1 LSVKVGVIGVGY
13 LGQHHARIYSG
24 MAGVELVGIMD
35 ESVERAS
42 EIGEAFSCTVYG
54 EMEGLIR
61 ECDALSIAAPTP
73 LHYDIAMKCLE
84 YGKDILV
91 EKPITVTVEEADELI
106 DVAGKKGLILQVGH
120 LERFNPAVM
129 EIEKYMNKPQFF
141 ESERSSPFI
150 ERAAGVDVTLDLMI
164 HDIDIILFLSGSQP
178 KNVSAVGT
186 AVLSEKLDVAKAWI
200 NFENGVS
207 ALISAGRLSQDKTRK
222 LKIFQEDSYIVL
234 DYQQAMIK
242 RHYKTD
248 TNKIMHDTIKPEDRE
263 PLMEELHDF
272 IRCINDRSKPVVSGT
287 EARNALK
294 IALNITDQLK
304 GKKPL

>member
-24 MAGVELVGIMD
+24 MDGVELVGIMD
-35 ESVERAS
+35 ESADRARK
-42 EIGEAFSCTVYG
+42 IAGKYSCTVY
-54 EMEGLIR
+54 EDMEALIK
-61 ECDALSIAAPTP
+61 ESDALSIAAPTP
-73 LHYDIAMKCLE
+73 LHHEIAMKCME
-84 YGKDILV
+84 HGKDILV
-91 EKPITVTVEEADELI
+91 EKPITVSVGEADELI
-106 DVAGKKGLILQVGH
+106 NEAEKKNLILQVGH

-129 EIEKYMNKPQFF
+129 AIEKYMNEPQFF
-141 ESERSSPFI
+141 ESERSSPFL

-164 HDIDIILFLSGSQP
+164 HDIDIILFLSGSKP
-178 KNVSAVGT
+178 ESVSAVGT

-207 ALISAGRLSQDKTRK
+207 ALVSAGRLSQDKSRK
-222 LKIFQEDSYIVL
+222 LKIFQHDSYIIL
-234 DYQQAMIK
+234 DYQKAMIK

-248 TNKIMHDTIKPEDRE
+248 TNKIMHDLIKPENRE

-287 EARNALK
+287 EAREALSL
-294 IALNITDQLK
+294 AMNITDQLK
-304 GKKPL
+304 GKE